1 MNEHAAPPAAA
12 PPAAGPG
19 PPPRRGRPRSPPRGP
34 VAGGRGRWALASL
47 RVLLRMTWI
56 ETKLL
61 VREPVTLVFSFA
73 FPVLVLVL
81 LGGIFGGQRMDGGDY
96 AGLKMM
102 DWYVPGYIALVIAAI
117 GTVSIPVHVSTYRE
131 RGVLRRFRA
140 SGVSE
145 WILLGSQFLVGLGTC
160 LVGGLVIGMLGVFAY
175 GAVAPVDP
183 AGVALGFVV
192 AVFAFSAIGVLIASL
207 APTARAAQGVGLLI
221 WFIMMFVSGT
231 SAPPD
236 ILPDW
241 MLALGKSLPL
251 YHTVVALV
259 DPWNGYGVNLLHVVI
274 VGGIGVAT
282 TLDGGRPLPLGV
294 GARRSRACLS
304 ADRPQS
310 RSRTSYRR
318 WVTTCVSALR
328 AALP

>member
-1 MNEHAAPPAAA
+1 MNDTPAPAPEQPRERSRPDEPASRPADVV
-12 PPAAGPG
+12 AAGPVAAG
-19 PPPRRGRPRSPPRGP
+19 RGP
-34 VAGGRGRWALASL
+34 WALASL
-47 RVLLRMTWI
+47 RVLLRMTWV
-56 ETKLL
+56 EAKLL

-81 LGGIFGGQRMDGGDY
+81 LGGIFGGQRMDSGDY

-145 WILLGSQFLVGLGTC
+145 WVLLGSQFLVGLGTC
-160 LVGGLVIGMLGVFAY
+160 LIGGLVIGVLGVFAY

-259 DPWNGYGVNLLHVVI
+259 DPWNGFGLNLLRVVI
-274 VGGIGVAT
+274 VGGIGLAT
-282 TLDGGRPLPLGV
+282 TLM
-294 GARRSRACLS
+294 A
-304 ADRPQS
+304 
-310 RSRTSYRR
+310 
-318 WVTTCVSALR
+318 
-328 AALP
+328 AALFRWE

>member
-1 MNEHAAPPAAA
+1 MNDTPAPSSQRPGGRPRPAAA
-12 PPAAGPG
+12 ASRSADVVAAGPL
-19 PPPRRGRPRSPPRGP
+19 
-34 VAGGRGRWALASL
+34 AGRGRWALASL
-47 RVLLRMTWI
+47 TVLLRMTWI
-56 ETKLL
+56 EAKLL

-81 LGGIFGGQRMDGGDY
+81 LGGIFGGQRMDSGDY

-117 GTVSIPVHVSTYRE
+117 GTVSIPVHLSTYRE

-160 LVGGLVIGMLGVFAY
+160 LVGGLVIGLLGVFAY
-175 GAVAPVDP
+175 GAAAPVAP
-183 AGVALGFVV
+183 AGVALSFVV

-207 APTARAAQGVGLLI
+207 SLTARAAQGVGLLI

-236 ILPDW
+236 VLPDW

-259 DPWNGYGVNLLHVVI
+259 DPWNGYGVNLVRVII

-282 TLDGGRPLPLGV
+282 TLMAAGLF
-294 GARRSRACLS
+294 
-304 ADRPQS
+304 
-310 RSRTSYRR
+310 R
-318 WVTTCVSALR
+318 WE
-328 AALP
+328 